1 MYKPFIVT
9 CGLVLMLL
17 IIKGQAYYI
26 YRQYT
31 SGDIFGTITDF
42 IILCYGMVCAYILTI
57 KAIERGD
64 E

>member
-1 MYKPFIVT
+1 
-9 CGLVLMLL
+9 MLL

-31 SGDIFGTITDF
+31 SGDMFGAITDF
-42 IILCYGMVCAYILTI
+42 TILCYGIVCTYILTI

>member
-1 MYKPFIVT
+1 MYNLFITT

-31 SGDIFGTITDF
+31 SGDMFGAITDF
-42 IILCYGMVCAYILTI
+42 TILCYGIVCTYILTI